1 MVLRFADYLVAP
13 IVERGHTNRTAYF
26 PGGSAGVGWK
36 HHKTGAVHKG
46 GTTAV
51 VTAELDEIP
60 LFKKIKQ

>member
-1 MVLRFADYLVAP
+1 M
-13 IVERGHTNRTAYF
+13 ERGHTNRTAYF